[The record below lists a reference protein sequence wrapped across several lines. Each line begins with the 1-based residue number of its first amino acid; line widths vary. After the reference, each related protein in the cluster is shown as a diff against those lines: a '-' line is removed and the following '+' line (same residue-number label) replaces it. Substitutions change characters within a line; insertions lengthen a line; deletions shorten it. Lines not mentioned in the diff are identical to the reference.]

1 MEYEKVVSN
10 NLFAF
15 INRSFTA
22 VLLVILL
29 IACQQMPENNNV
41 EGVQLEY
48 QAN

>member
-1 MEYEKVVSN
+1 MEYKKVVSN

-29 IACQQMPENNNV
+29 IACQQMPENNNAK
-41 EGVQLEY
+41 GVQQEY

>member
-22 VLLVILL
+22 VLLVVLL

-41 EGVQLEY
+41 KGIQLEY